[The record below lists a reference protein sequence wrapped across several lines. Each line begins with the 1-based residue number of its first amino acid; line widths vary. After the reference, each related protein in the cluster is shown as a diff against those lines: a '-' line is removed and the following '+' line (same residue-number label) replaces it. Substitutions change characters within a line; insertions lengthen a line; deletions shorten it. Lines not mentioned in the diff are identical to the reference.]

1 MSQAE
6 VDRIVAVGSA
16 NAHLVHQGSFYSWGG
31 SKHFGL
37 TTGGRNEITFRQ
49 NYNQAVGHGAN
60 GGPGLY
66 LSTNLYD
73 SASYCSTTNG
83 VLLQVDM
90 PDNMPY
96 ISALNHAIMNQLRN
110 GHPSVNAQALYR
122 NGQFMPPILLNHSG
136 TWHCLKTTRGVGIR
150 LFDGRGCPVVDI
162 QNAVNQLRNGQMNVA
177 LNVLLSQLRADIRAL
192 IH

>member
-6 VDRIVAVGSA
+6 VDRIVAVGTA
-16 NAHLVHQGSFYSWGG
+16 NAHLAHQGSFYSWGG
-31 SKHFGL
+31 SKHCGL
-37 TTGGRNEITFRQ
+37 TTGGRNETLFRQ
-49 NYNQAVGHGAN
+49 NYNQAVGHGSN

-66 LSTNLYD
+66 VSTNLYD
-73 SASYCSTTNG
+73 SASYCSATNG

-90 PDNMPY
+90 PETMPY

-110 GHPSVNAQALYR
+110 GNPSVTAQMLYR
-122 NGQFMPPILLNHSG
+122 NNQDMPPILLNHSG
-136 TWHCLKTTRGVGIR
+136 TWHCLKTTKGVGFR

-162 QNAVNQLRNGQMNVA
+162 QNAVDRLRNDQMHVA
-177 LNVLLSQLRADIRAL
+177 VNVLLSQLRADIRTQ